1 MNLYNAN
8 GISFSYYFFFLS
20 LMIFHLQINK
30 HQGLIT
36 NENEKIT
43 CLQKVLMQKVV
54 CLLATFITPL
64 WAWDNEAVNRTLPD
78 HRPSSSSEILVSFFI
93 RTHLRWSDVGQVE
106 KHFRPCDLSVWAW
119 NIWISSYKK
128 FKLRST

>member
-8 GISFSYYFFFLS
+8 GIFLLVTNFFLS
-20 LMIFHLQINK
+20 LMIFYLQINK

-36 NENEKIT
+36 NANEIIT
-43 CLQKVLMQKVV
+43 CLQEVLMQKVV

-78 HRPSSSSEILVSFFI
+78 HRPSS
-93 RTHLRWSDVGQVE
+93 
-106 KHFRPCDLSVWAW
+106 
-119 NIWISSYKK
+119 
-128 FKLRST
+128 